1 MRAQVFEVFFLLLPI
16 PWTASRPSQTV
27 VGRLFLIFLDFF
39 IFSLHSTVALS
50 FHAHTRALTFIH
62 HRNHVVCSETAK
74 VLFAAMLL
82 SGGGVGGRNPLFSG
96 GALKSSSSFLQYSI
110 VFVIIILFVLAGNY
124 ESIMKTKMNGK
135 GPRNALIENSFTGGD
150 ESVTV
155 HSSSSSSSLAK
166 EEEIFSDADDSE
178 VAEEGSAEEE
188 DKEEEGIDEV
198 SSSINI
204 NSNDGGDSDSSI
216 DGSNENDNNKQ
227 MSAIAIGN
235 GASLRNSQFGRQ
247 VDANDVVLRFN
258 LFKTVGFESDVGT
271 KTTHWVMSTIKDP
284 NDFDDEEVPN
294 LKKSLQHVYIPFVFR
309 DCKPQQYRCPR
320 RKDKISKQNAN
331 MHKTETI
338 AKKWLARHGMSDVK
352 VHAVVAP
359 QVETLYDEYNLKE
372 KFPSMGLMFLNYAWR
387 KFKQPVQFAGFDFY
401 SGSHD
406 HYWEKKLKNETCHN
420 MNDESRVLS
429 EFVKENKLKAL
440 DQKAHEVLMNYKS
453 PTDAAYDPRCKI
465 VCNTDVSNLFCLTL
479 RGHEVDTYNKAPEL
493 WETRHRIHSS
503 KYGGKSPSNG
513 KKGKKGL

>member
-1 MRAQVFEVFFLLLPI
+1 
-16 PWTASRPSQTV
+16 
-27 VGRLFLIFLDFF
+27 
-39 IFSLHSTVALS
+39 
-50 FHAHTRALTFIH
+50 
-62 HRNHVVCSETAK
+62 
-74 VLFAAMLL
+74 MLL
-82 SGGGVGGRNPLFSG
+82 SGGGGGGGRKPLVSG
-96 GALKSSSSFLQYSI
+96 GGMKSLSSSYLQYSI
-110 VFVIIILFVLAGNY
+110 ALVIIIFFVLAGNY

-135 GPRNALIENSFTGGD
+135 GPRNALVENSFTGGD

-155 HSSSSSSSLAK
+155 HSSSSSSSLVK
-166 EEEIFSDADDSE
+166 EEEIFIDDDDENSGD
-178 VAEEGSAEEE
+178 AEEGSAEEE
-188 DKEEEGIDEV
+188 EEKEEEGVIDEV

-204 NSNDGGDSDSSI
+204 NSNDGG
-216 DGSNENDNNKQ
+216 NENDNNKQ

-235 GASLRNSQFGRQ
+235 GASLRNSRFGRQ

-284 NDFDDEEVPN
+284 NDFDDEEIPN
-294 LKKSLQHVYIPFVFR
+294 MKKSLQHVYIPFVFR

-320 RKDKISKQNAN
+320 RKDKIAKQNEN
-331 MHKTETI
+331 MHKMETI
-338 AKKWLARHGMSDVK
+338 AKKWLAHHGMSDVK
-352 VHAVVAP
+352 VHAVEAP

-440 DQKAHEVLMNYKS
+440 DRKAHEVLMNYKS
-453 PTDAAYDPRCKI
+453 PTDAEYDPRCKI

-479 RGHEVDTYNKAPEL
+479 RGHEVDVYNKSPEI
-493 WETRHRIHSS
+493 WEKRHGIHSS
-503 KYGGKSPSNG
+503 KYSGK
-513 KKGKKGL
+513 KKGKKG

>member
-1 MRAQVFEVFFLLLPI
+1 MKKFFASSLGSGPLPPETSLSSFDLI
-16 PWTASRPSQTV
+16 THRGAS
-27 VGRLFLIFLDFF
+27 
-39 IFSLHSTVALS
+39 S
-50 FHAHTRALTFIH
+50 FHAHACALTFIH
-62 HRNHVVCSETAK
+62 HRNHIVCSETAK

-96 GALKSSSSFLQYSI
+96 GGLKSSSSSSFLQYSI

-135 GPRNALIENSFTGGD
+135 GPRNALVENSFTGGD

-155 HSSSSSSSLAK
+155 HSSSSSSSSSSLVK
-166 EEEIFSDADDSE
+166 EEEIFIDDDDDDNRKGA
-178 VAEEGSAEEE
+178 AEEGSAEEE
-188 DKEEEGIDEV
+188 EEEEKEEEGIIDEV
-198 SSSINI
+198 SSSVNI
-204 NSNDGGDSDSSI
+204 NSNDGG
-216 DGSNENDNNKQ
+216 NENDDNKQ
-227 MSAIAIGN
+227 LSAIAIGN
-235 GASLRNSQFGRQ
+235 GASLRNSRFGRQ

-258 LFKTVGFESDVGT
+258 LFKTVGFELDVGT
-271 KTTHWVMSTIKDP
+271 KTTHWVMSTIKNP
-284 NDFDDEEVPN
+284 NDFDDEEIPN

-309 DCKPQQYRCPR
+309 DCKPQEYRCPR
-320 RKDKISKQNAN
+320 RKDKIAKQNEN
-331 MHKTETI
+331 MHKMETI
-338 AKKWLARHGMSDVK
+338 AKKWLARHGMSNVK
-352 VHAVVAP
+352 VHAVEAP

-406 HYWEKKLKNETCHN
+406 HYWEMKLKNETCHN

-440 DQKAHEVLMNYKS
+440 DRKAHEVLMNYKS

-479 RGHEVDTYNKAPEL
+479 RGHEVDIYNKSPEI
-493 WETRHRIHSS
+493 WEKRHGIHSS
-503 KYGGKSPSNG
+503 KYSGKSPSNG
-513 KKGKKGL
+513 KKKGKKGL

>member
-1 MRAQVFEVFFLLLPI
+1 MKKFF
-16 PWTASRPSQTV
+16 ASSLGSGPPPHKTS
-27 VGRLFLIFLDFF
+27 LASFDLITHRGA
-39 IFSLHSTVALS
+39 SS
-50 FHAHTRALTFIH
+50 FHAHACALTFIH
-62 HRNHVVCSETAK
+62 HRNHIVCSETAK

-96 GALKSSSSFLQYSI
+96 GGLKSSSSSSFLQYSI

-135 GPRNALIENSFTGGD
+135 GPRNALVENSFTGGD

-155 HSSSSSSSLAK
+155 HSSSSSSSSSSLVK
-166 EEEIFSDADDSE
+166 EEEIFIDDTDDDDDNRKGA
-178 VAEEGSAEEE
+178 AEEGSAEEE
-188 DKEEEGIDEV
+188 EEEEKEEEGIIDEV
-198 SSSINI
+198 SSSVNI
-204 NSNDGGDSDSSI
+204 NSNDGG
-216 DGSNENDNNKQ
+216 NENDDNKQ
-227 MSAIAIGN
+227 LSAIAIGN
-235 GASLRNSQFGRQ
+235 GASLRNSRFGRQ

-258 LFKTVGFESDVGT
+258 LFKTVGFELDVGT
-271 KTTHWVMSTIKDP
+271 KTTHWVMSTIKNP
-284 NDFDDEEVPN
+284 NDFDDEEIPN

-309 DCKPQQYRCPR
+309 DCKPQEYRCPR
-320 RKDKISKQNAN
+320 RKDKIAKQNEN
-331 MHKTETI
+331 MHKMETI
-338 AKKWLARHGMSDVK
+338 AKKWLARHGMSNVK
-352 VHAVVAP
+352 VHAVEAP

-406 HYWEKKLKNETCHN
+406 HYWEMKLKNETCHN

-440 DQKAHEVLMNYKS
+440 DRKAHEVLMNYKS

-479 RGHEVDTYNKAPEL
+479 RGHEVDIYNKSPEI
-493 WETRHRIHSS
+493 WEKRHGIHSS
-503 KYGGKSPSNG
+503 KYSGKSPSNG
-513 KKGKKGL
+513 KKKGKKGL